1 VGYRK
6 SPTKRKMPNYKRVY
20 FKGGT
25 YFFTLVTYQ
34 RVPVFSDD
42 EKTAYLKQCTND
54 IAQLYPFETEAVV
67 ILPDHIHTIW
77 TLPENDAD
85 FSKRWML
92 IKKQFSTHY
101 SERNKRP
108 VSQSMFKKREQ
119 GIWQRRF
126 WEHLIRDEEDF
137 QLHCDYI
144 HYNPV
149 KHGLVSSPGL
159 WKHSSFTEFV
169 ERGYYPLNWGA
180 LEPVKLREMNG
191 E

>member
-1 VGYRK
+1 
-6 SPTKRKMPNYKRVY
+6 MPNYKRV
-20 FKGGT
+20 FVNGGT
-25 YFFTLVTYQ
+25 YFFTVVTYQ
-34 RVPVFSDD
+34 RVPVFRDD
-42 EKTAYLKQCTND
+42 EQTACLKQCIQD
-54 IAQLYPFETEAVV
+54 VAGLYPFNTEAIV

-101 SERNKRP
+101 SGMNKRT
-108 VSQSMFKKREQ
+108 VSQSMLKKRER

-159 WKHSSFTEFV
+159 WKHSSFTQFV
-169 ERGYYPLNWGA
+169 AKGYYPPNWGT
-180 LEPVKLREMNG
+180 LEPVKLKEISY